1 MKKNL
6 LFAILCVLGLFGAL
20 NAQEVV
26 TIDGT
31 VGGREVTTS
40 KNVPAFCANMW
51 AITQQFYTAEEIG
64 KSSGTIESIAFKT
77 AAVDT
82 EAEKYPFT
90 RNLEIYM
97 SNSENYAIVGNSM
110 RAMSASEL
118 VFSGEVEFAY
128 NAWVSIDITD
138 FEYTGENV
146 LICVNDVTGSNV
158 SGGIS
163 FDAFKHSVTIN
174 GDNANRALYKRSTSS
189 AFNATTAVT
198 GASQNAPVPFV
209 QFAFA
214 AGTTEEYQEPVA
226 PTNFVAT
233 VLSESKVQLS
243 WEGSEDNSSYNVYQG
258 TDKIAN
264 VTETSYTVKNLVP
277 GEYYFEVKAANGPK
291 ESTGVSANVT
301 IVAKTVK
308 SITIGQAWDGDS
320 NTAPMS
326 LCNMKEP
333 EKLDSWVEQIYTAEE
348 IGQACTIERL
358 SFPIKCTS
366 ADVAEENRIK
376 ITTKEIKIYL
386 AETTRTDC
394 ADQAWTAA
402 EDLKL
407 VYSDT
412 DIIIGDQEWETFE
425 FTTPFNYSGEKNLA
439 VVVAKSAEESTGM
452 YLWHTNSVSGTVLYS
467 NETSSYPSSP
477 GNVTNT
483 RPVVRFAWES
493 TEGGNEGEEGGNEG
507 EEGGEEGGNEGEEG
521 GEDTPEIETGNYQ
534 TAFYY
539 DFENG
544 SLKGWNVI
552 DANEDK
558 VKWQYKNG
566 ADGGG
571 FKDGGG
577 VYSGI
582 WNGGKA
588 DDYLVTA
595 TKYSMTTTSEIS
607 FMFVPYDCLTNFH
620 EKIAVVVSEDGET
633 FERVWSYEIEEAV
646 RVWDTATI
654 DLSAYAGKDLYLGL
668 HHYGSEDGLRV
679 DNIRLYSEEP
689 GTPSNLKATATE
701 TTVTLTWDAVY
712 DVKSYNVY
720 LVTTKVVEEVETL
733 DYTLLADGLTA
744 TTYTAEDL
752 TAGKEYKFTVTS
764 VNDFKESQYANVV
777 TVNTTS
783 SEGIE
788 EFASSFSVYPNPV
801 NDVLFIETEVEINE
815 VVVYTITG
823 VIAGQQSTVNGQQAT
838 IDVANLNSGV
848 YFVKVVTEN
857 GEVVKRFVKK

>member
-6 LFAILCVLGLFGAL
+6 LFAILCVLGLFGTL

-31 VGGREVTTS
+31 VGGYDKTT
-40 KNVPAFCANMW
+40 ANNAPIM
-51 AITQQFYTAEEIG
+51 ANKSNAVTQQYYTAAEIG
-64 KSSGTIESIAFKT
+64 GKQSGTIESIAFKT
-77 AAVDT
+77 ADATFPCERTLV
-82 EAEKYPFT
+82 
-90 RNLEIYM
+90 IYM
-97 SNSENYAIVGNSM
+97 RACEETHFNASRSMVQVSEDDIVYSGKVNF
-110 RAMSASEL
+110 ASAESWI
-118 VFSGEVEFAY
+118 
-128 NAWVSIDITD
+128 NIDIND
-138 FEYTGENV
+138 FKYEGTNLLVCVRDTTGKY
-146 LICVNDVTGSNV
+146 LP
-158 SGGIS
+158 
-163 FDAFKHSVTIN
+163 
-174 GDNANRALYKRSTSS
+174 DNAKANFYSYKKTVSDGGTRYCALYKDGEVDPTASS
-189 AFNATTAVT
+189 IQGKQTTD
-198 GASQNAPVPFV
+198 SSVPFI
-209 QFAFA
+209 QFVFA
-214 AGTTEEYQEPVA
+214 AGTTEEYQEPVT

-233 VLSESKVQLS
+233 VLSESKVQLT

-258 TDKIAN
+258 TELIAS
-264 VTETSYTVKNLVP
+264 VEETSYAVKNLVP
-277 GEYYFEVKAANGPK
+277 GEYYFSVKGANGPK
-291 ESTGVSANVT
+291 ESEAVGENVT

-326 LCNMKEP
+326 LCNMQEP

-394 ADQAWTAA
+394 ADQAWTAE

-477 GNVTNT
+477 GNVTST

-654 DLSAYAGKDLYLGL
+654 DLSAYAGRDLYLGL